1 MVCFFHLY
9 FRVYLIIPNNSERRK
24 IVRKITQLEK
34 KHGLNLETLSV
45 KDLNESTEL
54 QESNDLIDAKN
65 KLRELKL
72 NLLYIR
78 VFCNILNFVQN

>member
-34 KHGLNLETLSV
+34 KYGLNLETLSV